1 MDSVDD
7 ISINYVAQPNCQGI
21 LLALVPWTTDADFV
35 AIVRTLL
42 SRYGI
47 ELVFFHGCRIIG
59 LTLENLN
66 WQKWTIVD
74 FYKNR
79 IS

>member
-7 ISINYVAQPNCQGI
+7 VSINYVAQPNCQGI

-47 ELVFFHGCRIIG
+47 ELVFFSR
-59 LTLENLN
+59 LKNQRPYPAKPKLERFHDYRFL
-66 WQKWTIVD
+66 
-74 FYKNR
+74 
-79 IS
+79 

>member
-7 ISINYVAQPNCQGI
+7 VSINYVAQPNCQGI

-42 SRYGI
+42 SQVWNRASFFFTAA
-47 ELVFFHGCRIIG
+47 EL
-59 LTLENLN
+59 
-66 WQKWTIVD
+66 
-74 FYKNR
+74 
-79 IS
+79 